1 MQLNTRHFGLIEI
14 DENKII
20 DFPEGIP
27 GFQDIKK
34 FVILSSDDKGSPF
47 QWLQAVDNPDLAFV
61 VIDPRFFRPEYV
73 VDVNDAEIE
82 ILNIQDPTNVLIYAI
97 VVVPEDIS
105 KMTANLKAPVLINTE
120 NNRGKQIVMDKDDYK
135 VKHYIMEELK
145 KSGGEG

>member
-1 MQLNTRHFGLIEI
+1 MQLNTKHFGLIEI

-27 GFQDIKK
+27 GFQEIKK

-61 VIDPRFFRPEYV
+61 VIDPRLFRPEYV